1 MTELSEKTI
10 QLMQLAVDMAGS
22 VAADLEE
29 PEQQVSQETI
39 DILIAFKDLYNEISD
54 ELETPGTLQ

>member
-1 MTELSEKTI
+1 
-10 QLMQLAVDMAGS
+10 MQLAVDMAGS